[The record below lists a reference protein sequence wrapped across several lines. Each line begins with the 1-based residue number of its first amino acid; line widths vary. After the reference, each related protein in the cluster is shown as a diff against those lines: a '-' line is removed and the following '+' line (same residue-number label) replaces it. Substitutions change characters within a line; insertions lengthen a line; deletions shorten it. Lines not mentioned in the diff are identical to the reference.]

1 MHYRYVLYLLQCC
14 VLIGL
19 DWAEP
24 MMNLYLHVTCS
35 CILMHMYLQF
45 HIFWYICCLVLFWL
59 SPSPSLPLT
68 FVASWHLSI
77 SLLRPGTLFIS
88 GYLLLLLHLTPL
100 PLTSCF
106 VMRRLNWTSLGTSHD
121 TAFIR
126 NTKSF
131 FQIFLTLTYPLSSIV
146 GDRNHY
152 VAPRSCALS
161 WSYRISTPI
170 CIDLITLYPSLS
182 LAFGVCA
189 W

>member
-1 MHYRYVLYLLQCC
+1 MLCADRFGLGWAHDEFIFACHMFMHSYAYVPSIPYILIYLLLGTF
-14 VLIGL
+14 LI
-19 DWAEP
+19 
-24 MMNLYLHVTCS
+24 VS
-35 CILMHMYLQF
+35 
-45 HIFWYICCLVLFWL
+45 L
-59 SPSPSLPLT
+59 SFSLSLPLT
-68 FVASWHLSI
+68 LVASRHLSI